1 MTGRTNYVFCYGDT
15 IERNGSSER
24 KDGTRGMF
32 QSRYQR
38 TFKDAAD
45 GLSNTILMSEVGTD
59 DGTVKVQGWIAN
71 DCPNPSQAGGLREV
85 RKLVR
90 NGLYLNASACEPWR
104 GARWADGRPA
114 FTAFNTVLPPNSAS
128 CIPFAKPNDWEWGI
142 FSASSYH
149 PGGVHVLWETQRSD
163 SLPMRSTPAIWTLDR
178 PATEIPKGLPR
189 VPMVPGA
196 LWGLVMA
203 ESPSRRM
210 CWSDG
215 VWLRQFLWASWRS
228 EISFRKRF

>member
-90 NGLYLNASACEPWR
+90 NGLYLNANACEPWR

-149 PGGVHVLWETQRSD
+149 PGGVHVLMGDAAVRFITD
-163 SLPMRSTPAIWTLDR
+163 AIDTGNLDAR
-178 PATEIPKGLPR
+178 PPSYGNPEGITKSPYGAW
-189 VPMVPGA
+189 GA
-196 LWGLVMA
+196 LGTRNGG
-203 ESPSRRM
+203 ESIPA
-210 CWSDG
+210 D
-215 VWLRQFLWASWRS
+215 VL
-228 EISFRKRF
+228 E

>member
-1 MTGRTNYVFCYGDT
+1 MCFCYGDT

-90 NGLYLNASACEPWR
+90 NGLYLNATLVSR
-104 GARWADGRPA
+104 GEERAGPMDGGLYGLQHRP
-114 FTAFNTVLPPNSAS
+114 T
-128 CIPFAKPNDWEWGI
+128 
-142 FSASSYH
+142 
-149 PGGVHVLWETQRSD
+149 
-163 SLPMRSTPAIWTLDR
+163 
-178 PATEIPKGLPR
+178 
-189 VPMVPGA
+189 
-196 LWGLVMA
+196 
-203 ESPSRRM
+203 
-210 CWSDG
+210 
-215 VWLRQFLWASWRS
+215 S
-228 EISFRKRF
+228 E